1 MIPIARPSL
10 VPDERAEAL
19 ELIGTSLETGR
30 LAEGSLVA
38 DFEER
43 FAEFVGVPY
52 AVATSSGTSAIQL
65 ALLGLGIGSGDE
77 VITVP
82 FTFFASAS
90 AVLHAGA
97 RPVFVD
103 IRERDFTMDP
113 DEVESRITSRTR
125 AIQPV
130 SLYGHPANLPALQEI
145 ADRHGLHLVED
156 ACQAHGATIAGRPSG
171 GWGSAGCFSLYATK
185 NLTTAEG
192 GVVTTSDARLADR
205 IRRLRSHGARVRYH
219 HEEVGYNARMTDIHA
234 AIGLVGL
241 SRLAERNRRRREI
254 AARYDRELRGVRT
267 PRTANGVTHAY
278 HLYTLRVPERDR
290 FMELLRSR
298 GVDSGIYYPLPL
310 HRQPALAELVDAGRT
325 YPVTDR
331 LTDEVLSI
339 PVHPSLTDEEVTSVI
354 EAVNATASELGGG
367 AAPG

>member
-10 VPDERAEAL
+10 SPDERLETL
-19 ELIGTSLETGR
+19 ELIGASLEAGQ
-30 LAEGSLVA
+30 LAEGARVA
-38 DFEER
+38 AFEER
-43 FAEFVGVPY
+43 FAEFIGVPH
-52 AVATSSGTSAIQL
+52 AVATSSGTNAIQL
-65 ALLGLGIGSGDE
+65 ALLGLGIGAGDE

-103 IRERDFTMDP
+103 IHERDFTIDP
-113 DEVESRITSRTR
+113 DEVEARITPRTR
-125 AIQPV
+125 AILPV

-145 ADRHGLHLVED
+145 AERHDIHLIED

-192 GVVTTSDARLADR
+192 GVVTTSDVRLADR

-234 AIGLVGL
+234 AIGLVQL
-241 SRLAERNRRRREI
+241 ARLAERNRRRRDI

-267 PRTANGVTHAY
+267 PRVASGVTHAY
-278 HLYTLRVPERDR
+278 HLYTLRVQRRDR
-290 FMELLRSR
+290 FMELLGSR
-298 GVDSGIYYPLPL
+298 GIGSGVYYPLPL
-310 HRQPALAELVDAGRT
+310 HRQPALAELVDAGRS
-325 YPVTDR
+325 YPVTDQ
-331 LTDEVLSI
+331 LTEEVLSI

-354 EAVNATASELGGG
+354 EAVNATAADLGGG
-367 AAPG
+367 ASSS

>member
-1 MIPIARPSL
+1 MIPLARPTLS
-10 VPDERAEAL
+10 PEERAEAL
-19 ELIGTSLETGR
+19 ALIGASLESGK
-30 LAEGSLVA
+30 LAEGAIVA
-38 DFEER
+38 EFEQR
-43 FAEFVGVPY
+43 FAEFIGVPH
-52 AVATSSGTSAIQL
+52 AVATSSGTNAIQL
-65 ALLGLGIGSGDE
+65 TLLGLGIGSGDE

-113 DEVESRITSRTR
+113 DEVEARITPRTR
-125 AIQPV
+125 AIMPV
-130 SLYGHPANLPALQEI
+130 SLYGHPASLPDLQEI
-145 ADRHGLHLVED
+145 ADRHGIHLVED
-156 ACQAHGATIAGRPSG
+156 SCQAHGASIAGRPCG

-192 GVVTTSDARLADR
+192 GVVTTSDAQLADH

-234 AIGLVGL
+234 AIGLVQL
-241 SRLAERNRRRREI
+241 PRLAERNRRRQEI

-267 PRTANGVTHAY
+267 PRVGAGATHVY
-278 HLYTLRVPERDR
+278 HLYTLRVPQRDR
-290 FMELLRSR
+290 FMELLRER
-298 GVDSGIYYPLPL
+298 GVDSGVYYPLPL
-310 HRQPALAELVDAGRT
+310 HRQPALAELVDADRS
-325 YPVTDR
+325 YPVTDQ

-339 PVHPSLTDEEVTSVI
+339 PVHPAVTDEEVTTVI
-354 EAVNATASELGGG
+354 EAVNATAEQLGAG
-367 AAPG
+367 ASPA